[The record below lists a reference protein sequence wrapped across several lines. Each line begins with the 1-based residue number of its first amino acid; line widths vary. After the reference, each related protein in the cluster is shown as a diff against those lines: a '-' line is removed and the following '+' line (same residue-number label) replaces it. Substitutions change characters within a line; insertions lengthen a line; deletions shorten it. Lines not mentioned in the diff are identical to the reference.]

1 MHHYQKQTQP
11 KNNSIFTTA
20 CIVVAFA
27 AVMFGIGQHE
37 DAQMARYA
45 QQNNC
50 TWYATGTF
58 YGDSRDYV
66 CK

>member
-1 MHHYQKQTQP
+1 MRHYQKQTQP
-11 KNNSIFTTA
+11 KNNSILTIA
-20 CIVVAFA
+20 CIVITFA

-45 QQNNC
+45 QANNC
-50 TWYATGTF
+50 TWYATGSF
-58 YGDSRDYV
+58 YGDQRDYV

>member
-1 MHHYQKQTQP
+1 MKTN
-11 KNNSIFTTA
+11 KSERNNSILTTA
-20 CIVVAFA
+20 CIVIAFA